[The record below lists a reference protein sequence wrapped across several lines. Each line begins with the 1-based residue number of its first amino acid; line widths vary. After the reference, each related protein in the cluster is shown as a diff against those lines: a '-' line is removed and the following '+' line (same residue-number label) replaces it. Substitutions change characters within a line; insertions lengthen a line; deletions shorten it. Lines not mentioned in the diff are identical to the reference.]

1 MSAPV
6 AAELYA
12 SYREKVM
19 GFFLSRLRSREDA
32 EDLCSEVFLN
42 AIRALPDFDE
52 TKASLSTWLYTISRN
67 TLTDH
72 LRRQS
77 TWEELSPEPLENASA
92 QAQTVREDTLREL
105 AAALRELDREQR
117 DIVILHYYNGYSLVE
132 VAERMGLSYGAV
144 KLRHTK
150 ALEALRRELIEE

>member
-1 MSAPV
+1 MSAPGS
-6 AAELYA
+6 AELYA

-32 EDLCSEVFLN
+32 EDLCSEVFLK